1 MSVSLSG
8 DFSLHSELSNRPIQL
23 AVERL
28 QRDWL
33 AVFSAPLGPSGS
45 AGNDQIRLHPFAA
58 DLPEE
63 SFRVARDPATNS
75 LDVFSGGELG
85 CVYAIHAISQ
95 RILGT
100 DAFDFWTDSAPE
112 SRARITVSDEIEQ
125 AAAATRWRGWFIN
138 DEDCLLG
145 LDESLVIQMDVWRG
159 LFESILRAGY
169 NLVIPGTGISPDAFQ
184 LDLAADYGL
193 WIGQHHAEPLGA
205 DLFGNAFPGQPM
217 HYPECKPQLFGLYE
231 EAVQLAASRKVVWTL
246 GLRGQGDKT
255 FAHEDAR
262 YADPA
267 ALGAL
272 ISEVAREQRALV
284 ESRCEGPQHFA
295 YYLYSESMDLYRSGH
310 LRLDPDVILIWA
322 DNGFGGLRRRRNLGE
337 EKPELLALPNAE
349 EAPTATHGL
358 YYHLSFY
365 DVQVAGK
372 LTPWIAPA
380 VIADQIGELQ
390 RRARIDFALVN
401 VSNVRPFLAQIELFR
416 RVLEAD
422 PAGVDTT
429 ALCRSASRDWWKSR
443 CPACWESV
451 VELEEAYFRAHPVFG
466 PFPDSRMGEMA
477 GHILLRAL
485 IRSALTHR
493 ELPAHLSFLDEVP
506 DDLPALLNHL
516 AGCVEPTISD
526 WIAVRS
532 KALEAGRNLSG
543 NAATFFQRDLQMHCL
558 FKSATFVGFAEA
570 LRGLRAYLDGEF
582 ESAFVLLNAAL
593 DQAISARD
601 ALRVGDVG
609 RWEHFH
615 RGDWLTNV
623 EETIRLLTL
632 ARETARLH
640 GDPGFSW
647 DSWSSRAALPEPK
660 HLVTV
665 TARTFDSPQLAG
677 MMAGSAVSNAPAPR
691 SATAVH

>member
-8 DFSLHSELSNRPIQL
+8 DFSLHSAFSNRPIQL

-33 AVFSAPLGPSGS
+33 TVFSAPLGRDG
-45 AGNDQIRLHPFAA
+45 AVRNNQIRLRPFAT
-58 DLPEE
+58 DQPEE
-63 SFRVARDPATNS
+63 SFRVGLDRASNA

-100 DAFDFWTDSAPE
+100 DAFDFWTESVPE
-112 SRARITVSDEIEQ
+112 PRARITVSDDTEQ
-125 AAAATRWRGWFIN
+125 PAATTRWRGWFIN

-145 LDESLVIQMDVWRG
+145 LDDSLVIQEDVWRG

-205 DLFGNAFPGQPM
+205 ELFGNAFPGQPM

-231 EAVQLAASRKVVWTL
+231 DAVRLAAHRKVVWTL

-272 ISEVAREQRALV
+272 ISDMAREQRTLV
-284 ESRCEGPQHFA
+284 ESSFSEPQHFA

-337 EKPELLALPNAE
+337 ENPELLALPNAE
-349 EAPTATHGL
+349 EASTATHGL

-485 IRSALTHR
+485 IRSTLTNR
-493 ELPAHLSFLDEVP
+493 DLPAHLSFLDEVP

-570 LRGLRAYLDGEF
+570 LRGLRSFLDGDF
-582 ESAFVLLNAAL
+582 ESAFVVLNAAL
-593 DQAISARD
+593 DHAISARD
-601 ALRVGDVG
+601 ALTIGDVG

-615 RGDWLTNV
+615 CGDWLTNV
-623 EETIRLLTL
+623 EETIRSLTL

-640 GDPGFSW
+640 GDPAFSW

-665 TARTFDSPQLAG
+665 TARTFDSPQLAA
-677 MMAGSAVSNAPAPR
+677 MMAASAASNAPALR
-691 SATAVH
+691 SASAVH

>member
-1 MSVSLSG
+1 M
-8 DFSLHSELSNRPIQL
+8 
-23 AVERL
+23 

-33 AVFSAPLGPSGS
+33 TVFSAPLARNG
-45 AGNDQIRLHPFAA
+45 AVGNNQIRLRPFET
-58 DLPEE
+58 DQPEE
-63 SFRVARDPATNS
+63 SFRVTLDRANNA

-95 RILGT
+95 RLLGT
-100 DAFDFWTDSAPE
+100 DAFDFWTDSSPE
-112 SRARITVSDEIEQ
+112 PRARITVSEEIEQ
-125 AAAATRWRGWFIN
+125 AAATTRWRGWFIN

-145 LDESLVIQMDVWRG
+145 LDESLVIQEDVWRG

-184 LDLAADYGL
+184 LDLAAEYGL

-205 DLFGNAFPGQPM
+205 ELFGNAFPGQPM
-217 HYPECKPQLFGLYE
+217 HYPECKPKLFGLYE
-231 EAVQLAASRKVVWTL
+231 AAVRLAAHRKVVWTL

-284 ESRCEGPQHFA
+284 ESSFSEPQHFA

-322 DNGFGGLRRRRNLGE
+322 DNGFGGMRRRRNLGE
-337 EKPELLALPNAE
+337 ENPELLALPNAG
-349 EAPTATHGL
+349 EAATATHGL

-380 VIADQIGELQ
+380 VIVDQIGKLQ
-390 RRARIDFALVN
+390 RRARVAFALVN

-416 RVLEAD
+416 RILEAD
-422 PAGVDTT
+422 PASVD
-429 ALCRSASRDWWKSR
+429 AAAFCRSASEDWWKSR
-443 CPACWESV
+443 CPKNWESL

-485 IRSALTHR
+485 IRSTLTHR
-493 ELPAHLSFLDEVP
+493 DLPAHLSFLDEVP
-506 DDLPALLNHL
+506 VDLPALLQHL
-516 AGCVEPTISD
+516 AESVEPTIPE
-526 WIAVRS
+526 WIALRS
-532 KALEAGRNLSG
+532 KALEVGCNLSG
-543 NAATFFQRDLQMHCL
+543 DAATFFQRDLQMHCL

-570 LRGLRAYLDGEF
+570 LRGLRSFLDRDF
-582 ESAFVLLNAAL
+582 ESAFVVLNAAL
-593 DQAISARD
+593 DQAVSARD
-601 ALRVGDVG
+601 ALTVGDVG

-640 GDPGFSW
+640 GDPAFSW
-647 DSWSSRAALPEPK
+647 DSWSSRTSLPEPK

-665 TARTFDSPQLAG
+665 TARTFDSARLAD
-677 MMAGSAVSNAPAPR
+677 MMVGNVAPHAPASCSETTVAAVSG
-691 SATAVH
+691 